1 MPSNVS
7 AVRVQDII
15 KNLVISVS
23 KMKRGGTKMTNLS
36 DFLKRVKNED
46 TRKMLVFRDLD
57 GGWSNVNV
65 EVKEHEIEITLD
77 TNEIFSSD
85 K

>member
-1 MPSNVS
+1 
-7 AVRVQDII
+7 
-15 KNLVISVS
+15 
-23 KMKRGGTKMTNLS
+23 MTNLS